1 MLKGLQK
8 LIDASQPAPD
18 GAGEDENHR
27 RDAYPVRVILT
38 LVIWASIIV
47 ILLRACAALLK

>member
-1 MLKGLQK
+1 M
-8 LIDASQPAPD
+8 IDASQPAPD